1 MVNNNKLSRN
11 LTLISLILA
20 GEAIFFLPFVLPR
33 IFRPTLLA
41 VFEINNTELGSFF
54 SVYGVVA
61 MVSYFFGGPL
71 ADRFP
76 ARNLM
81 VVALS
86 LTAFGGMMLFTI
98 PQSLY
103 MKMLYGFL
111 GINHHSVILGSIN
124 SRDP

>member
-61 MVSYFFGGPL
+61 MVSYFL
-71 ADRFP
+71 
-76 ARNLM
+76 
-81 VVALS
+81 VVRWQTDFQPGTLWS
-86 LTAFGGMMLFTI
+86 L
-98 PQSLY
+98 P
-103 MKMLYGFL
+103 
-111 GINHHSVILGSIN
+111 
-124 SRDP
+124 